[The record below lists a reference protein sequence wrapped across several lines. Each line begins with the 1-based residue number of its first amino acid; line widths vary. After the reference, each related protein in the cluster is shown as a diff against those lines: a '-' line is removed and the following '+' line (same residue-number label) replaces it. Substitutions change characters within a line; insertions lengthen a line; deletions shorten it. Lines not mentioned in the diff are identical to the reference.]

1 MNESGQTKDGIT
13 FTGHYQDL
21 EDAIE
26 WAKTQDFY
34 REPFALAGQSL
45 GAASCLRY
53 AGEFPNKVNTL
64 IIAACPFIDG
74 YNLVYAD
81 PMMKEI
87 EKNGFYDKVSKS
99 TGRTLHITKAF
110 NEDLKRQ
117 DLTHYIVDVVAHTFI
132 IQGLKDSQFII
143 ENSEKIRD
151 LLKSNKE
158 YHPLNNV
165 PHDLANT
172 PETEK
177 EFRECLDNIFE
188 KINKTDS
195 KDFESI
201 MPTALHTLYPLI
213 YTDIPYIK
221 EMFEQLDKLGF
232 PESLKN
238 KSLALELEA
247 RYKLTDKLLAE
258 SKIDQVVELAC
269 GYTTRGLSL
278 CHNNGKMRY
287 FEVDLPDV
295 VNTKTALLNRF
306 TKIPDNLKIYEGNA
320 LDFDRLQHL
329 CNLFRTKKP
338 IAIINQGLMRYLNFD
353 EKRKLAENIYK
364 IISQNNGVWIT
375 CDVTPASWI
384 KNQDKNM
391 SNYNQNLTQ
400 VTDRNNPNWRFKDRE
415 HVTKFFEEIGF
426 EIEWHDFTEA
436 KPMLSSPK
444 ILGIPEDEIDKYLK
458 GAVEVVM
465 RPKKRN

>member
-1 MNESGQTKDGIT
+1 
-13 FTGHYQDL
+13 
-21 EDAIE
+21 
-26 WAKTQDFY
+26 
-34 REPFALAGQSL
+34 
-45 GAASCLRY
+45 
-53 AGEFPNKVNTL
+53 
-64 IIAACPFIDG
+64 
-74 YNLVYAD
+74 
-81 PMMKEI
+81 
-87 EKNGFYDKVSKS
+87 
-99 TGRTLHITKAF
+99 
-110 NEDLKRQ
+110 
-117 DLTHYIVDVVAHTFI
+117 
-132 IQGLKDSQFII
+132 
-143 ENSEKIRD
+143 
-151 LLKSNKE
+151 
-158 YHPLNNV
+158 
-165 PHDLANT
+165 
-172 PETEK
+172 
-177 EFRECLDNIFE
+177 
-188 KINKTDS
+188 
-195 KDFESI
+195 
-201 MPTALHTLYPLI
+201 
-213 YTDIPYIK
+213 
-221 EMFEQLDKLGF
+221 MFEQLDKLGF

-247 RYKLTDKLLAE
+247 RYKLTDILLAD

-269 GYTTRGLSL
+269 GYITRGLSL
-278 CHNNGKMRY
+278 CQNNSKMRY

-306 TKIPDNLKIYEGNA
+306 TKIPDNLKIFEGNA

-426 EIEWHDFTEA
+426 EIEWHDFTES
-436 KPMLSSPK
+436 KQMLSSPK
-444 ILGIPEDEIDKYLK
+444 ILDIPEDGIDKYLK

-465 RPKKRN
+465 RAKK